1 MIVLDTN
8 VVSVMMR
15 PETAPVVL
23 DWLDTQPIE
32 STWTTAIT
40 FFEIRYGLAV
50 LPEGRRRLA
59 LEANFERV
67 LREGLENRVL
77 DFDVPSA
84 LAAADLMAR
93 LKAEGHGIEL
103 RDIQI
108 AGIIKARSATLA
120 TRNTKHFANT
130 GVKLVDPWQ
139 D

>member
-1 MIVLDTN
+1 M
-8 VVSVMMR
+8 
-15 PETAPVVL
+15 
-23 DWLDTQPIE
+23 
-32 STWTTAIT
+32 
-40 FFEIRYGLAV
+40 

-77 DFDVPSA
+77 DFDAPSA

-93 LKAEGHGIEL
+93 LKAEGQGIEL